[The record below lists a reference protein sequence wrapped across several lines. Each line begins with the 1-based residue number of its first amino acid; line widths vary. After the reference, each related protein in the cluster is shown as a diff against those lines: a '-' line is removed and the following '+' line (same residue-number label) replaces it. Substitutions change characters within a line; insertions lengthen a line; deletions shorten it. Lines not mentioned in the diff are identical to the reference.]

1 MNFENKTPSIES
13 HADFDADFSGD
24 IPLLLNIWNRQPGTG
39 EGYEVFK
46 KFLEQVGSG
55 KNFLST
61 AVTDDG
67 KRLFEKA
74 VNNSLIEMV
83 APERGIRQFSE
94 WRVL

>member
-1 MNFENKTPSIES
+1 MNFENKTSSIES

-74 VNNSLIEMV
+74 VNNNLIEMV

>member
-1 MNFENKTPSIES
+1 MNFENKTPSTEPQ
-13 HADFDADFSGD
+13 ADFDADFSGD

-55 KNFLST
+55 KKFLST

-74 VNNSLIEMV
+74 VKNSLIEMV
-83 APERGIRQFSE
+83 APERGIPQLSE
-94 WRVL
+94 WRVV

>member
-1 MNFENKTPSIES
+1 MSFENPTTEP
-13 HADFDADFSGD
+13 HADFDADFSGEL
-24 IPLLLNIWNRQPGTG
+24 PLLLNIWNRRPGTG

-74 VNNSLIEMV
+74 VNNNLIEMV

>member
-1 MNFENKTPSIES
+1 MSFENPSTEP
-13 HADFDADFSGD
+13 HADFDADFSGEL
-24 IPLLLNIWNRQPGTG
+24 PLLLNIWNRQPGTG

-74 VNNSLIEMV
+74 VNNNLIEMV
-83 APERGIRQFSE
+83 APERGIPQLSE

>member
-1 MNFENKTPSIES
+1 MNFENKTSSIES